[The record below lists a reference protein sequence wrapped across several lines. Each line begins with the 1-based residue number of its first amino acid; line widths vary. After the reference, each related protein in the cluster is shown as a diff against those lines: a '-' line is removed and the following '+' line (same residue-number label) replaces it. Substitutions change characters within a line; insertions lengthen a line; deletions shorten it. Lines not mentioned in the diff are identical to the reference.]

1 MRARYHPVRSG
12 PGGPGRGSDAGRYAP
27 SMVEQPG
34 EHTSTR
40 EQILSEATQCFA
52 EAGYDGTSLND
63 IAAAVG
69 IRRQSLLHH
78 FPSKEQLY
86 GEVFERLLSDWFERL
101 AGAISSDQQR
111 GIDKVELVLEA
122 GFDFFADNPDYV
134 RLVRRE
140 ALDGGAHLG
149 IDLAAVLRPMWDR
162 SVAYFQREMDQG
174 TFRRTDPQQLLLTGY
189 GALLSYFSDAP
200 FLGGLLD
207 VDPLDPA
214 ALELRRVHITSFY
227 RMALSP

>member
-1 MRARYHPVRSG
+1 MLRA
-12 PGGPGRGSDAGRYAP
+12 
-27 SMVEQPG
+27 MVDHAG
-34 EHTSTR
+34 EHPSTR
-40 EQILSEATQCFA
+40 EQIVIEATQCFA

-78 FPSKEQLY
+78 FPSKDQLY

-101 AGAISSDQQR
+101 AGAIGDETR
-111 GIDKVELVLEA
+111 GIDKVELVLGA
-122 GFDFFADNPDYV
+122 GFDFFADNPEYV

-149 IDLAAVLRPMWDR
+149 IDLAAVLRPQWDR
-162 SVAYFQREMDQG
+162 AVAYFQREMDAG
-174 TFRRTDPQQLLLTGY
+174 MFRRHDPEQLLLTGY

-207 VDPLDPA
+207 VDPLDRR
-214 ALELRRVHITSFY
+214 ALDQRRNHITSFY
-227 RMALSP
+227 RMALAV

>member
-1 MRARYHPVRSG
+1 
-12 PGGPGRGSDAGRYAP
+12 
-27 SMVEQPG
+27 MVDHAG
-34 EHTSTR
+34 EHSTR
-40 EQILSEATQCFA
+40 AHILAEATHCFA
-52 EAGYDGTSLND
+52 ETGYDGTSLND

-69 IRRQSLLHH
+69 IKRQSLLHH
-78 FPSKEQLY
+78 FPSKDLLY

-101 AGAISSDQQR
+101 ADAIAASTT
-111 GIDKVELVLEA
+111 GLDKVEQVLKA

-134 RLVRRE
+134 RLVRRG

-162 SVAYFQREMDQG
+162 SVAYFQREMDAG
-174 TFRRTDPQQLLLTGY
+174 VFRRHDPEQLLVTGY

-207 VDPLDPA
+207 VDPLDPK
-214 ALELRRVHITSFY
+214 ALEARRAHITSFY
-227 RMALSP
+227 RMALLP